1 MGTNTRKR
9 NLHDSYIC
17 RDIGLSQQQLKNKK
31 REEEKKREI
40 KIPEPAPSDVKSL
53 CTGVKYIKKRDL
65 QDALVNGRNGKPHI
79 KLAQMQ

>member
-1 MGTNTRKR
+1 M
-9 NLHDSYIC
+9 
-17 RDIGLSQQQLKNKK
+17 
-31 REEEKKREI
+31 EREI

-53 CTGVKYIKKRDL
+53 CTSMKYIKKRDP